1 MRIFHPSQL
10 ATLVAMTCLMRA
22 ATASAD
28 GFDLQKQINAAT
40 PGRVIRVPAGVH
52 AGTFIIDKPLTLIGD
67 DGAIIDGMHK
77 RDVILIQ
84 APNVTLR
91 HLTIRN
97 SGDSLDHE
105 DAGVKVLAKSEHTL
119 IEDCRLQNVLFGIY
133 MKEAPDGI
141 VRRNT
146 ITGMKLDIARRGDAI
161 RLWSSPNAL
170 LQGNT
175 IHDARDV
182 VIWFSGKVRI
192 IGNTIRYGRYGL
204 HFMYSDDNQLIDN
217 TLEGNSVGAY
227 LMFSQRLVV
236 RGNTFFANRG
246 PSGYGMGLK
255 DLDGIIATDNR
266 FLGNR
271 IGIYLD
277 NSPQSVDVF
286 DTFDQNIIAY
296 NDIGI
301 AFMPAVHR
309 NRFTRNVF
317 LENVEQI
324 AVLGQ
329 GQLTGNEFSVA
340 GVGNFWS
347 DYLGYDRDNDG
358 QGDVPYRSVSLFE
371 NLMDRQPK
379 LRFFLYSPAEQAI
392 NLAARA
398 MPTFQPPPKI
408 TDDHPLMRPPAFAVA
423 STDYASGLPY
433 LAVAGLLAA
442 MAGSV
447 VIIALRF
454 STSDI
459 RFSRDSI
466 GRNLPMSST
475 ISPLLQVGGLTKR
488 FGKRNAVDDVN
499 FTLDRGRVLALWG
512 SNGAG
517 KTTALRCIIGLYDH
531 QGDVQINGLSM
542 RRNGKA
548 ARQLIG
554 YVPQE
559 LSLYDDWR
567 LRPLLRFFAAI
578 KRAPKSRIDI
588 VLQQVG
594 LSEHDHKRVSELSGG
609 MKRRLGLA
617 IALLADSPLLVLDE
631 FTANLD
637 AAARQDLVNLL
648 RHEKQRG
655 RSILFTSHRLEEVE
669 SLADEILVLE
679 AGRMLTTCSPG
690 ELATKLGLRTTV
702 RLIVDADQM
711 AQAAQVLIA
720 QGFDAARNCTAVRVR
735 VTADAKAAPIH
746 ALTAAGIRVRS
757 FELEDGDRISDSTAQ
772 GIEL

>member
-1 MRIFHPSQL
+1 MKCTPLNHLAIAAAIFCVAW
-10 ATLVAMTCLMRA
+10 AT
-22 ATASAD
+22 TASAD
-28 GFDLQKQINAAT
+28 GFDLQQHINAAT
-40 PGRVIRVPAGVH
+40 PGQVIRVPAGVY

-67 DGAIIDGMHK
+67 DDTIIDGMHK

-91 HLTIRN
+91 RLTIRN

-105 DAGVKVLAKSEHTL
+105 DTGVKVLAKSDHTI
-119 IEDCRLQNVLFGIY
+119 IEDCHLQNVLFGIY
-133 MKEAPDGI
+133 MKEAPGGI

-146 ITGMKLDIARRGDAI
+146 ISGMKLDIARRGDAI

-170 LQGNT
+170 LQDNT
-175 IHDARDV
+175 VHDACDV
-182 VIWFSGKVRI
+182 VIWFSNKVQI
-192 IGNTIRYGRYGL
+192 IHNTVRHGRYGL
-204 HFMYSDDNQLIDN
+204 HFMYSDDNELVDN
-217 TLEGNSVGAY
+217 TLEHNSVGAF
-227 LMFSQRLVV
+227 LMYSHNLLVK
-236 RGNTFFANRG
+236 GNTFTANRG
-246 PSGYGMGLK
+246 PSGYGIGLK
-255 DLDGIIATDNR
+255 DLDGVIATDNR

-277 NSPQSVDVF
+277 NSPEAVDVF
-286 DTFDQNIIAY
+286 DTFDHNVIAY

-301 AFMPAVHR
+301 AFMPAVHH
-309 NRFTRNVF
+309 NRFTRNIF
-317 LENVEQI
+317 LENIEQI

-347 DYLGYDRDNDG
+347 DYIGYDRNNDG
-358 QGDVPYRSVSLFE
+358 HGDVPYRSVSLFE

-398 MPTFQPPPKI
+398 MPTFQPQPKV
-408 TDDHPLMRPPAFAVA
+408 TDDHPLILPPPFAVVSTEDA
-423 STDYASGLPY
+423 SSSSF
-433 LAVAGLLAA
+433 LAVAGLLAGMVA
-442 MAGSV
+442 AV

-454 STSDI
+454 RTSDI
-459 RFSRDSI
+459 NCSADST
-466 GRNLPMSST
+466 GRNSPVTST
-475 ISPLLQVGGLTKR
+475 LSPLLQVSGLTKR
-488 FGKRNAVDDVN
+488 FDKRNAIDDVN
-499 FTLDRGRVLALWG
+499 FTLERGRVLALWG

-517 KTTALRCIIGLYDH
+517 KTTALRCIVGLYDH
-531 QGDVQINGLSM
+531 QGDVQIAGLSM
-542 RRNGKA
+542 RQNGKA
-548 ARQLIG
+548 ARRLIG

-567 LRPLLRFFAAI
+567 LRPLLRFFAAV

-588 VLQQVG
+588 VLRQVG

-669 SLADEILVLE
+669 SLADEILVLD
-679 AGRMLTTCSPG
+679 AGHRLTTCSPG
-690 ELATKLGLRTTV
+690 ELAGKLGLRTTV

-746 ALTAAGIRVRS
+746 VLTAAGICVRS
-757 FELEDGDRISDSTAQ
+757 FELEDGDHIFDTHRQ

>member
-10 ATLVAMTCLMRA
+10 ATLVAMTCLTLA

-40 PGRVIRVPAGVH
+40 PGQVIHVPAGVY

-67 DGAIIDGMHK
+67 DDTIIDGMHK
-77 RDVILIQ
+77 RDVFIIQ

-105 DAGVKVLAKSEHTL
+105 DTGVKVLAQCDHTI
-119 IEDCRLQNVLFGIY
+119 IEDCHLQNVLFGIY
-133 MKEAPDGI
+133 LKEAPGGI
-141 VRRNT
+141 VRRNI

-170 LQGNT
+170 LQDNT

-182 VIWFSGKVRI
+182 VIWFSNKVRVI
-192 IGNTIRYGRYGL
+192 HNTVRHGRYGL
-204 HFMYSDDNQLIDN
+204 HFMYSDDNELIDN
-217 TLEGNSVGAY
+217 TLEDNSVGAF
-227 LMFSQRLVV
+227 LMYSHNLLVK
-236 RGNTFFANRG
+236 GNTFTANRG
-246 PSGYGMGLK
+246 PSGYGLGLK
-255 DLDGIIATDNR
+255 DLDGVTATDNR

-277 NSPQSVDVF
+277 NSPEAVDVF
-286 DTFDQNIIAY
+286 DTFDHNVIAY
-296 NDIGI
+296 NDIGV

-309 NRFTRNVF
+309 NRFTRNIF
-317 LENVEQI
+317 LENIEQI

-329 GQLTGNEFSVA
+329 GRLTGNEFSVA

-347 DYLGYDRDNDG
+347 DYLGYDRNNDG

-398 MPTFQPPPKI
+398 MPTFQPQPKI
-408 TDDHPLMRPPAFAVA
+408 TDDHPLMRPPAFAVD
-423 STDYASGLPY
+423 STDHTLSLSF
-433 LAVAGLLAA
+433 LTVAGLLAA
-442 MAGSV
+442 MVAAV
-447 VIIALRF
+447 AIIALRF
-454 STSDI
+454 STPDY
-459 RFSRDSI
+459 RFPHDCS
-466 GRNLPMSST
+466 GRNLPMSCLSP
-475 ISPLLQVGGLTKR
+475 PLLQVSGLTKC
-488 FGKRNAVDDVN
+488 FGKHNAVDDVN

-517 KTTALRCIIGLYDH
+517 KTTALRCIVGLYAH
-531 QGDVQINGLSM
+531 QGDVQIDGLSM

-548 ARQLIG
+548 ARKLIG

-578 KRAPKSRIDI
+578 KRAPQSRIDI

-594 LSEHDHKRVSELSGG
+594 LSEHHHKRVSELSGG
-609 MKRRLGLA
+609 MKRRMGLA

-669 SLADEILVLE
+669 SLADEILVLD
-679 AGRMLTTCSPG
+679 AGRKLTTCKPG
-690 ELATKLGLRTTV
+690 ELASTLGLRTTV

-711 AQAAQVLIA
+711 TQAAHVLNS
-720 QGFDAARNCTAVRVR
+720 QGFDAARNCTAMRVR

-746 ALTAAGIRVRS
+746 ALAAAGIHVRS
-757 FELEDGDRISDSTAQ
+757 FELEDGDRVSDTDAQ
-772 GIEL
+772 GVGL